1 MILRKLRQ
9 INQEQRGFSLIEMI
23 LVIAITGFIA
33 VGAAMAT
40 VQVMSQAP
48 RNADYNAASSQVAN
62 TIHWISR
69 DAQMAQTVETEGESG
84 FPLTLSWTEWDNS
97 EYQVVYTLEN
107 STFHRSYSVDG
118 GEPTVNFIS
127 EYISEDAELT
137 SCDYTDSILT
147 LRITAAIGQG
157 INAVQVS
164 RLRDIAPRPGI

>member
-1 MILRKLRQ
+1 MILRKLHQ
-9 INQEQRGFSLIEMI
+9 INKGQRGFSLIEMI

-33 VGAAMAT
+33 FGAASAT
-40 VQVMSQAP
+40 AQVMTQAP
-48 RNADYNAASSQVAN
+48 RNADFNAASSQVVN

-97 EYQVVYTLEN
+97 TYQVVYTLDN
-107 STFHRSYSVDG
+107 NAFQRSLSVDG

-137 SCDYTDSILT
+137 NCSHSDGILT
-147 LRITAAIGQG
+147 LRITAAMGEG
-157 INAVQVS
+157 IHAVQVS
-164 RLRDIAPRPGI
+164 RRREIAPRPGI